1 MLKQTI
7 LMTQVKS
14 SFKGFDPNVFSFLHL
29 NIRSMQKNF
38 YNFKVF
44 LKILSFNFS
53 TICLSETWCES
64 QEKSQNLNYILSGY
78 NLFYQY
84 RQYCRGR
91 GACLFVKESFCCKT
105 TMLVIIFWNYNKNKR
120 KLDI

>member
-14 SFKGFDPNVFSFLHL
+14 SFKGSDPNVSSFLHL
-29 NIRSMQKNF
+29 NIRSMKKNF
-38 YNFKVF
+38 YNFKEF

-53 TICLSETWCES
+53 AICLSETWCES

-78 NLFYQY
+78 NFFLS
-84 RQYCRGR
+84 
-91 GACLFVKESFCCKT
+91 V
-105 TMLVIIFWNYNKNKR
+105 
-120 KLDI
+120 